1 MNNSQEDF
9 LLEERKKKT
18 LEFLKVK
25 YNWIIYGV
33 LVILVYFAY
42 WIRTLNLAG
51 LRDISTGGWAL
62 GPDLDPWLFTRWAK
76 EIVEQGALTAID
88 SMRYVPLGFE
98 TKGELLL
105 LPYLMAWFHKLATL
119 FGSASVEQSS
129 AIFPAFMFAI
139 TIIPL
144 FLFVKNIFTNS
155 LGIKKA
161 NIIALLSSF
170 FFIILPPLL
179 PRTVAGIPE
188 KESAAFFFMF
198 FALYFFLLAWRSK
211 DTKNLIIFSLLSGAS
226 TAAMSL
232 IWGGVAYVYF
242 TISVSVLIAFFLKQ
256 FDNNK
261 KILIPIIWL
270 ISSYLSVAPFTT
282 RFSAIHFFT
291 STSSLIT
298 ILAIS
303 SFFIYRYIESNKIN
317 FIENNKYLSRIP
329 KTLLAFLT
337 ILVVGFILSLI
348 IFGPEF
354 IKFQFHQVID
364 NLVTPIT
371 SRLGVTVAENRQP
384 FFSEWANSFGPLIY
398 GIPLMFWLFCIGSV
412 SLVSLLVRNLDK
424 KERIISISSYIL
436 FLLALVF
443 SRYKPDSIFNG
454 TNTIS
459 LIVYGLGFLI
469 LILGG
474 LYIYN
479 LMHKNNSEGK
489 LKELDFGVISLLVLF
504 LLCIVSARGAVR
516 LILMLVPPAS
526 IIVSFLAVKIFYNAY
541 ENKDNSKNTTALI
554 LAGLVILASF
564 YSGYVLYN
572 ETSNTSK
579 NYIPNVYNQQWQLA
593 MSWVRT
599 NTSEN
604 AVFAHWWDYGYWIQ
618 SIGERAT
625 VLDGGN
631 AISYWNHLMGRYA
644 LTGTS
649 NEESLEFLYSHN
661 VTHFLIDSTDIGKYG
676 AFSSIGSDKDYD
688 RQSYIPVIGRD
699 PQQKQD
705 TKNGSIYVYNAGF
718 SLDEDIIY
726 EDNGTKIFLPKGKAG
741 LGIVALELDK
751 KGNILSQPKGIFVYQ
766 NKQYTIPIRYA
777 YKDSLIDFKSGIE
790 SGVVLLPIFTG
801 QSVESDSA
809 MIYLSSRVV
818 NSQLARLYLY
828 QEENQFFTL
837 AHSEDDFLVKELKK
851 AGLTTNDF
859 VVANGGIR
867 GPIKIWE
874 VSYPSD
880 IKVNSAY
887 LNTTYPSKDIEYA

>member
-1 MNNSQEDF
+1 
-9 LLEERKKKT
+9 
-18 LEFLKVK
+18 
-25 YNWIIYGV
+25 
-33 LVILVYFAY
+33 
-42 WIRTLNLAG
+42 TLNLAG

-76 EIVEQGALTAID
+76 HIVQEGSLMVID
-88 SMRYVPLGFE
+88 TMRAVPLGLN
-98 TKGELLL
+98 TQGELIL
-105 LPYLMAWFHKLATL
+105 LPYLMAWFHKLASI
-119 FGSASVEQSS
+119 FGSSSVEQSS
-129 AIFPAFMFAI
+129 VIFPAFMFAL

-144 FLFVKNIFTNS
+144 FLFVRSVFKES
-155 LGIKKA
+155 LGEKKA
-161 NIIALLSSF
+161 NIIGLLSSF

-179 PRTVAGIPE
+179 PRTIAGIPE
-188 KESAAFFFMF
+188 KESAAFLFMF
-198 FALYFFLLAWRSK
+198 FALYFFLLAWKSK
-211 DTKNLIIFSLLSGAS
+211 NTKKLIIFSLLAGAS
-226 TAAMSL
+226 TAGMTL

-242 TISVSVLIAFFLKQ
+242 TISVSLLIAFFLKQ
-256 FDNNK
+256 FDDNK
-261 KILIPIIWL
+261 KIFIPLIWIF
-270 ISSYLSVAPFTT
+270 SAYLVAAPFTE
-282 RFSAIHFFT
+282 RFTLVSFFT

-298 ILAIS
+298 ILTIT
-303 SFFIYRYIESNKIN
+303 SFLIYIYLDSKKIQ
-317 FIENNKYLSRIP
+317 FIEKNSTLSKIP
-329 KTLLAFLT
+329 KTLLAFGIVL
-337 ILVVGFILSLI
+337 ILGFIFSM
-348 IFGPEF
+348 IFLGPEF
-354 IKFQFHQVID
+354 IKSQFHQIID

-412 SLVSLLVRNLDK
+412 SLVSLLVRNFDK
-424 KERIISISSYIL
+424 KERIISISTYII

-443 SRYKPDSIFNG
+443 SRYKSDSMFNG
-454 TNTIS
+454 TNVIS
-459 LIVYGLGFLI
+459 LIIYPYGTFLM
-469 LILGG
+469 LLVVA
-474 LYIYN
+474 LYIYY
-479 LMHKNNSEGK
+479 LVHRNNHQDK
-489 LKELDFGVISLLVLF
+489 LKELDFGIISLLVLF

-526 IIVSFLAVKIFYNAY
+526 IIVSFLIVKVFYNAY
-541 ENKDNSKNTTALI
+541 ENKESSKNTIALV
-554 LAGLVILASF
+554 LAGLVIISSF

-572 ETSNTSK
+572 ETSNASK
-579 NYIPNVYNQQWQLA
+579 NYVPNVYNQQWQLA

-599 NTSEN
+599 NTSQD

-631 AISYWNHLMGRYA
+631 AIEYWNHLMGRYA

-688 RQSYIPVIGRD
+688 RQSYLPVIGRD
-699 PQQKQD
+699 SSQKQE

-726 EDNGTKIFLPKGKAG
+726 EENSTKIFLPKGKAG

-751 KGNILSQPKGIFVYQ
+751 QGNILSQPKGLFVYQ

-777 YKDSLIDFKSGIE
+777 YKDSLIDFKSGI
-790 SGVVLLPIFTG
+790 SAGVVILPIFTG
-801 QSVESDSA
+801 QSVEQDGA

-828 QEENQFFTL
+828 QEKNTFFNL

-851 AGLTTNDF
+851 AGLTDNDF

-874 VSYPSD
+874 VSYPSG

-887 LNTTYPSKDIEYA
+887 LNTTYPSKDIQFA